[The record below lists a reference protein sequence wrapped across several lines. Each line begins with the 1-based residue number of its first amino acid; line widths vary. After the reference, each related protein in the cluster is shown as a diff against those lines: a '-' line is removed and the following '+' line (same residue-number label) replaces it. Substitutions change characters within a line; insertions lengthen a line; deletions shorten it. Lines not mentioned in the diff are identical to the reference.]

1 MALILTILIISLI
14 VALTL
19 QFNTSMW
26 SSLHAAWN
34 LRDGIK
40 LGCIARSG
48 FNGALAVLYEDVSS
62 GDTTDTLDETWAHL
76 RIFSET
82 SASLFDEGRFLVE
95 ISDHS
100 GRIQINQLVDKEG
113 NYNDSQKRL
122 LMRFLG
128 SAEFD
133 LDPEEA
139 ENIMDAIKDWID
151 ADNEPTR
158 FGAEDAYYQALEKPY
173 PCKNAPLEFLE
184 ELLLVRGITKE
195 LFYGSGEKPGISR
208 YLSPH
213 GKGKININTAD
224 PLVLRALSDQIDQ
237 EQAED
242 MVAYREDEDNTL
254 SDPKWYKKVPGM
266 SAVSIPDNLL
276 TTSSTYFEITSEGF
290 KGAMSK
296 RINGM
301 VERKDKTLKILSWK
315 VE

>member
-1 MALILTILIISLI
+1 
-14 VALTL
+14 
-19 QFNTSMW
+19 MW
-26 SSLHAAWN
+26 SNLHAAWN

-48 FNGALAVLYEDVSS
+48 FNGALAVLYEDATS
-62 GDTTDTLDETWAHL
+62 GDTDTLHETWAHL

-82 SASLFDEGRFLVE
+82 SASLFEQGRFLVE

-100 GRIQINQLVDKEG
+100 GRIQINQLADKEG

-139 ENIMDAIKDWID
+139 ENIVDAIKDWID
-151 ADNEPTR
+151 ANNEPTR
-158 FGAEDAYYQALEKPY
+158 FGAEDAHYQALEKSY

-184 ELLLVRGITKE
+184 ELLLIRGITKE
-195 LFYGSGEKPGISR
+195 LFYGSGEKPGISA

-213 GKGKININTAD
+213 GNGRININTAD

-242 MVAYREDEDNTL
+242 MVAYREDEDNNL
-254 SDPKWYKKVPGM
+254 SGPRWYKKVPGM
-266 SAVSIPDNLL
+266 SDVSIPDSLL
-276 TTSSTYFEITSEGF
+276 TTLSTYFEITSEGF